1 MGSEYLQSVEY
12 ISLSWNPISKAHV
25 LRDRDTVP
33 TIISAQWCIMIIH
46 YEANIKT
53 CPSPR
58 QMQYA
63 ASDSRLNIIMNWGG
77 DDGNMQ
83 QKWKVAND
91 KASII
96 LVLTWKFLLKFQE
109 NVNELLKPKP
119 APSLR
124 WGMREKIRLLYHHWR
139 DEGEVNY
146 NLKILLCYGW
156 YGLDTDRT
164 YFSVY
169 KISTDQTEES
179 LRQTT
184 LVNMIQLV
192 LRSARPLDN
201 DMMGLWSEFAVNK
214 N

>member
-124 WGMREKIRLLYHHWR
+124 WGMREKIRLLYRHWR
-139 DEGEVNY
+139 EEGEVNY

-179 LRQTT
+179 WRQTT

>member
-139 DEGEVNY
+139 EEREVNY

-179 LRQTT
+179 WRQTT

>member
-124 WGMREKIRLLYHHWR
+124 WGMREKIRLLYRHWR
-139 DEGEVNY
+139 EEGEVNY

-164 YFSVY
+164 YFSLY

-179 LRQTT
+179 WRQTT

>member
-46 YEANIKT
+46 YEPNIKT

-58 QMQYA
+58 QMQCA
-63 ASDSRLNIIMNWGG
+63 ASDSGLNIIMTWRGAARPHWRE

-119 APSLR
+119 APSLKAR
-124 WGMREKIRLLYHHWR
+124 NARENKSEARRGGDGYCLTIT
-139 DEGEVNY
+139 GEE
-146 NLKILLCYGW
+146 
-156 YGLDTDRT
+156 RT
-164 YFSVY
+164 
-169 KISTDQTEES
+169 
-179 LRQTT
+179 
-184 LVNMIQLV
+184 QL
-192 LRSARPLDN
+192 
-201 DMMGLWSEFAVNK
+201 
-214 N
+214 

>member
-1 MGSEYLQSVEY
+1 MKTEYLQSVEN

-25 LRDRDTVP
+25 LRDTVP
-33 TIISAQWCIMIIH
+33 AIISAQWCIMIIH

-63 ASDSRLNIIMNWGG
+63 ASDSGLNIIMKLGGLGG

-96 LVLTWKFLLKFQE
+96 LVLTVLTWKFLLKFQE

-124 WGMREKIRLLYHHWR
+124 WGMREKIRARQGGGDCYWTVLPPSQGR
-139 DEGEVNY
+139 GE
-146 NLKILLCYGW
+146 
-156 YGLDTDRT
+156 RT
-164 YFSVY
+164 
-169 KISTDQTEES
+169 
-179 LRQTT
+179 
-184 LVNMIQLV
+184 QLEV
-192 LRSARPLDN
+192 IGSA
-201 DMMGLWSEFAVNK
+201 MV
-214 N
+214 

>member
-1 MGSEYLQSVEY
+1 MKTEYLQSVEN

-25 LRDRDTVP
+25 LRDTVP
-33 TIISAQWCIMIIH
+33 AIISAQWCIMIIH

-124 WGMREKIRLLYHHWR
+124 WGMREKIRPRQGGGVVTELFYHHHR
-139 DEGEVNY
+139 
-146 NLKILLCYGW
+146 
-156 YGLDTDRT
+156 R
-164 YFSVY
+164 
-169 KISTDQTEES
+169 EERE
-179 LRQTT
+179 L
-184 LVNMIQLV
+184 N
-192 LRSARPLDN
+192 
-201 DMMGLWSEFAVNK
+201 
-214 N
+214 

>member
-1 MGSEYLQSVEY
+1 MKTEYLQSVEN

-25 LRDRDTVP
+25 LRDTVAA
-33 TIISAQWCIMIIH
+33 IIWAQWCIMIMH
-46 YEANIKT
+46 YEPNIKT

-63 ASDSRLNIIMNWGG
+63 ASDSGLNIIMTWRGAARPHWRE

-119 APSLR
+119 APSWR
-124 WGMREKIRLLYHHWR
+124 RGMREKIRPRETGRGLLKFYHR
-139 DEGEVNY
+139 RGEGRERELN
-146 NLKILLCYGW
+146 
-156 YGLDTDRT
+156 
-164 YFSVY
+164 
-169 KISTDQTEES
+169 
-179 LRQTT
+179 
-184 LVNMIQLV
+184 
-192 LRSARPLDN
+192 
-201 DMMGLWSEFAVNK
+201 
-214 N
+214 